1 MREQN
6 FWLYNMIG
14 SIIWAI
20 SIIFLGVKFIDNYE
34 TVLDNLGKIMMGVL
48 ILVIGY
54 MYFFQREKLRNYMNE
69 KQKEMEE
76 KVAEKEQKKSSKK
89 I

>member
-34 TVLDNLGKIMMGVL
+34 AILDNLGKIMMGVL

>member
-1 MREQN
+1 
-6 FWLYNMIG
+6 MIG

-34 TVLDNLGKIMMGVL
+34 TILDNLGKIMMGML

>member
-34 TVLDNLGKIMMGVL
+34 SILDNLGKIMMGVL

>member
-1 MREQN
+1 
-6 FWLYNMIG
+6 
-14 SIIWAI
+14 
-20 SIIFLGVKFIDNYE
+20 
-34 TVLDNLGKIMMGVL
+34 MMGVL

>member
-34 TVLDNLGKIMMGVL
+34 TILDNLGKIMMGVL

>member
-1 MREQN
+1 
-6 FWLYNMIG
+6 MIG

-34 TVLDNLGKIMMGVL
+34 TILDNLGKIMMGVL